1 MLAAGAAAR
10 AGCTNARFVSLYIDV
25 YIGHRIAYSNGVA
38 MSKIMK
44 ARGRFG
50 CMLLLLQ
57 LLIVGSVQAAD
68 VRVSAAASLTDV
80 ITELSRAYEK
90 AHANVAIKTSFAG
103 SSTLAKQIENGAPA
117 DIFISADKDWA
128 DYLVQRNL
136 LNKSTRIDLLLNEL
150 VLIAPN
156 GRVPSVTIAKD
167 ADLLAAFSGKLC
179 TGDTASVPV
188 GKYAK
193 QALTFYGWWDGIQ
206 PRLVGTEDVRTALA
220 FVERGE
226 CALGIVYK
234 TDALVSKKVS
244 LVATF
249 PAESHLPIV
258 YPGGLT
264 KNATADARAFW
275 QFLQSPVAAEVF
287 VRYGFKLTQ

>member
-1 MLAAGAAAR
+1 MVLIFKSR
-10 AGCTNARFVSLYIDV
+10 VLLSCFV
-25 YIGHRIAYSNGVA
+25 
-38 MSKIMK
+38 
-44 ARGRFG
+44 
-50 CMLLLLQ
+50 LLVLQ
-57 LLIVGSVQAAD
+57 LLIMGSARAGD
-68 VRVSAAASLTDV
+68 IKVSAAASLTDV
-80 ITELSRAYEK
+80 MTELSRAYEK
-90 AHANVAIKTSFAG
+90 THIDITIKTSFAG

-128 DYLVQRNL
+128 DYLEQRNL
-136 LNKSTRIDLLLNEL
+136 LNKETRVDLLLNEL
-150 VLIAPN
+150 VLIAPLN
-156 GRVPSVTIAKD
+156 RTPSITIARD
-167 ADLLAAFSGKLC
+167 FDLSANFSGKLC

-193 QALTFYGWWDGIQ
+193 QALTYYGWWSSIQ

-234 TDALVSKKVS
+234 TDALMSKKVS

-258 YPGGLT
+258 YPGSLT
-264 KNATADARAFW
+264 TSATAEARAFW
-275 QFLQSPVAAEVF
+275 QFLQSPVAADVF
-287 VRYGFKLTQ
+287 VRYGFKFTQ

>member
-1 MLAAGAAAR
+1 MKIRAAS
-10 AGCTNARFVSLYIDV
+10 GCV
-25 YIGHRIAYSNGVA
+25 
-38 MSKIMK
+38 
-44 ARGRFG
+44 
-50 CMLLLLQ
+50 LLLLQ
-57 LLIVGSVQAAD
+57 LLIASSVQAGD

-80 ITELSRAYEK
+80 MTELSRAYEK
-90 AHANVAIKTSFAG
+90 AHTNVVIKTSFAG
-103 SSTLAKQIENGAPA
+103 SSMLAKQIENGAPA

-128 DYLVQRNL
+128 EYLVQRNL
-136 LNKSTRIDLLLNEL
+136 LNKSTRIDLLVNEL

-156 GRVPSVTIAKD
+156 DRVPSIIIAKGS
-167 ADLLAAFSGKLC
+167 DLLTGFEGKLC

-193 QALTFYGWWDGIQ
+193 QALTYYGWWDGIQ

-226 CALGIVYK
+226 CGLGIVYK
-234 TDALVSKKVS
+234 TDALMSKKVS
-244 LVATF
+244 VVATF

-264 KNATADARAFW
+264 KSATAEARAFW
-275 QFLQSPVAAEVF
+275 QFLQSPVAADVF
-287 VRYGFKLTQ
+287 VRYGFKFTQ